1 MFFTFFKHLFFF
13 VASGVISFLCSFFS
27 LFFLLLRC
35 LLLFASF
42 YSLSQLFLSLCS
54 RALLLSVQISACF
67 PSLTLPLLLFQ
78 VLPLLLSRRLLSP
91 LLPSGFSS
99 LFLALCMPRH
109 LPLPQVRLPPFYVAR
124 RLGAVLRREVA
135 SSSIWTDEMHEI
147 LTALD
152 AHIPP
157 FRSRGTDVLKK

>member
-42 YSLSQLFLSLCS
+42 YSVSQLFLSLCS

-99 LFLALCMPRH
+99 SLFLALCMPRR
-109 LPLPQVRLPPFYVAR
+109 LPLPQAFRQPAVQR
-124 RLGAVLRREVA
+124 RIAL
-135 SSSIWTDEMHEI
+135 SSVD
-147 LTALD
+147 
-152 AHIPP
+152 P
-157 FRSRGTDVLKK
+157 K